1 MENNNPTWLKF
12 LLTKIFYKNFFY
24 SIGFVVILILSVL
37 IFLRFYTRH
46 DKLIELPD
54 LYSMD
59 IYEADSVLKS
69 NSLNYVV
76 MDSVFNLEMPPLSV
90 IDQNPKAGSFV
101 KENRRI
107 YLTIISKKKKE
118 VQLPNLV
125 DLTLRRAISKL
136 KSIGLSAGNLSFVPD
151 MAKNVVLE
159 QSLNGKEIE
168 SGTFLTVGSKVDLVI
183 GNGLSDVMV
192 NLPNLNGLTK
202 EDAEILLQMN
212 SINLGLILYND
223 NVTDSSTAVIY
234 RQRPTASENKMIN
247 LGRNVDIY
255 LKSPDAN
262 NEE

>member
-1 MENNNPTWLKF
+1 M
-12 LLTKIFYKNFFY
+12 
-24 SIGFVVILILSVL
+24 L

-46 DKLIELPD
+46 DELIELPD
-54 LYSMD
+54 LHSLN
-59 IYEADSVLKS
+59 IYEADSILKS
-69 NSLNYVV
+69 KSLNYII
-76 MDSVFNLEMPPLSV
+76 MDSVFNMEMPPLSV

-136 KSIGLSAGNLSFVPD
+136 NSIGLSAGNLSFVPD
-151 MAKNVVLE
+151 MAKNVVLR
-159 QSLNGKEIE
+159 QSVNGKEID
-168 SGTFLTVGSKVDLVI
+168 SGTLLTVGSKVDLVI

-212 SINLGLILYND
+212 SINLGLVLYND

-247 LGRNVDIY
+247 LGMNVDIY
-255 LKSPDAN
+255 LKSPDDN
-262 NEE
+262 DEE